1 MDTKLKKL
9 EGENKMKEI
18 VLKVEGMVCSGCE
31 NRVQNALSNLEFVKK
46 VVADH
51 KTNTVKIMF
60 DQEGLEKEIKET
72 IEDLGFDVVEEE

>member
-1 MDTKLKKL
+1 MDAKLKKL

-31 NRVQNALSNLEFVKK
+31 NRVQNALSNLESVKK

-51 KTNTVKIMF
+51 KTNTVKIML